1 MKRLLLCVVVV
12 FAFAKAGYAQETIAP
27 YIFTDILDLETT
39 PVISQGVTG
48 TCWSFS
54 TASFLESEIIRLTGK
69 QVDLSEMY
77 TVRNTYPVKAEN
89 YVMRQGKAQFS
100 EGGLA
105 HDVINSVRTHGLV
118 PVEAYTGLT
127 PTENTHNHAEMVSV
141 VNAML
146 DAYITNPGRK
156 LSKKWKTAV
165 NRVLDTYLGENLN
178 QFEFEG
184 KSYTPKAFAAA
195 MKINVDDYVTLTSF
209 THAPFYHSF
218 ILNIPDNF
226 SNGAMF
232 NVPIDEF
239 VSNIDNALE
248 NGFTVTLDCDVSES
262 TFSSKQGV
270 AIIPENDD
278 NKKIAVLGPEPEKS
292 ISQSYRQDEFENYDT
307 TDDHLMHITGKAK
320 DQNENIYYKVKNS
333 WGTDPDRTKYDG
345 YVYMSV
351 PYIKLKAISV
361 LMHKDGLVKNTVKK
375 MH

>member
-1 MKRLLLCVVVV
+1 MDSNFLLKYLDVR
-12 FAFAKAGYAQETIAP
+12 FAGELAEA
-27 YIFTDILDLETT
+27 
-39 PVISQGVTG
+39 
-48 TCWSFS
+48 
-54 TASFLESEIIRLTGK
+54 
-69 QVDLSEMY
+69 
-77 TVRNTYPVKAEN
+77 PVKHKGMVVTMSRDTGCDGMPIFQD
-89 YVMRQGKAQFS
+89 VM
-100 EGGLA
+100 
-105 HDVINSVRTHGLV
+105 
-118 PVEAYTGLT
+118 
-127 PTENTHNHAEMVSV
+127 
-141 VNAML
+141 
-146 DAYITNPGRK
+146 
-156 LSKKWKTAV
+156 
-165 NRVLDTYLGENLN
+165 ENLN
-178 QFEFEG
+178 TQL
-184 KSYTPKAFAAA
+184 K
-195 MKINVDDYVTLTSF
+195 
-209 THAPFYHSF
+209 SF